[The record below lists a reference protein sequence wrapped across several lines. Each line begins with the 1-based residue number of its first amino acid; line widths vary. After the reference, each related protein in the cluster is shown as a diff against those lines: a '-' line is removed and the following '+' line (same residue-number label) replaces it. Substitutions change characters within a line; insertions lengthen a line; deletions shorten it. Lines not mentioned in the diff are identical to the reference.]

1 MYTGKETK
9 LGKEGRKEGWGNR
22 AAYEISSRL
31 LSQTLSILSFSHFII
46 GFHSQLVRLKYQ
58 PLYYHIHRHA
68 CLKQTNKQ
76 KTNKKREKELTD
88 EFKRLPGILTPTDPH
103 GRHFFHPPF
112 RTVSL
117 GASFHI
123 TWAGFPFFSDIH
135 VLLVCFLPSIHS
147 LSLSLCPSSC
157 VNILDPNKRIKS
169 IKK

>member
-9 LGKEGRKEGWGNR
+9 LGKEGRKDGGIGLPTK
-22 AAYEISSRL
+22 YPLDSSRK
-31 LSQTLSILSFSHFII
+31 LSLNSLFLSFYHRFSFPTCTLKIPTSILPYTPP
-46 GFHSQLVRLKYQ
+46 RL
-58 PLYYHIHRHA
+58 
-68 CLKQTNKQ
+68 LKTNKQ
-76 KTNKKREKELTD
+76 TKDKQKREKELTD

-147 LSLSLCPSSC
+147 LSLSLFVPLR
-157 VNILDPNKRIKS
+157 V
-169 IKK
+169 